1 MAWWQCWSTHLISNL
16 RTRELVQTIVILIN
30 ICHRRRIQQ
39 RFSLLIGRFLP
50 GSPSLPPPQRLP
62 LLSLSRLNS
71 QAVPRGTKV
80 RTCTPNP
87 YSLRRGLRI
96 IYPDQTR
103 DPTLAFPLG
112 NYALYSQ
119 ITITLLLHLMSFQ
132 FKNRLTI
139 TQLSVVP
146 PFGSGGPQ
154 LVNVEDNGTPLCT
167 HM

>member
-39 RFSLLIGRFLP
+39 RFPLLIGRFLP
-50 GSPSLPPPQRLP
+50 GSPSLPPLKCAPAPQPIRL
-62 LLSLSRLNS
+62 
-71 QAVPRGTKV
+71 
-80 RTCTPNP
+80 

-103 DPTLAFPLG
+103 HPTLAFPLG